1 MRISDWSSDVCSSDL
16 PATAAAL
23 RDAFTAF
30 AADERARVA
39 LLTGSEGHFCAGF
52 DLGAVGT
59 TRYDPDGPGPMGPT
73 RMTIDKPVIA
83 AIGGHAVE
91 GGLEP
96 EVWIDLRCAA
106 KRAVFGV
113 RTAERQVGEKGVR
126 TWRSRW

>member
-39 LLTGSEGHFCAGF
+39 ILTGSEGHFCAGF

-59 TRYDPDGPGPMGPT
+59 TRYDPDGQGPRGPP
-73 RMTIDKPVIA
+73 RMLLEKPVIA
-83 AIGGHAVE
+83 ATEGHAVA
-91 GGLEP
+91 GGLERG
-96 EVWIDLRCAA
+96 LREGE
-106 KRAVFGV
+106 RRVGEGGV
-113 RTAERQVGEKGVR
+113 RTC
-126 TWRSRW
+126 